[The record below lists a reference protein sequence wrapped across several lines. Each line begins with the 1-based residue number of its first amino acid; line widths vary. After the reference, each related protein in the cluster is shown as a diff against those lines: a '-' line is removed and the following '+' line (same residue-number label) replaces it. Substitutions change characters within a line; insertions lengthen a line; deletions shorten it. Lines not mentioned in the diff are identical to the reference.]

1 MADNPILRSNA
12 LMLLLLLL
20 RWVLG
25 RALARSCC
33 DSLDSTLAYAVHVLG
48 CSASSF
54 FIIQKSE
61 YRKLPHFSDL
71 LRNEMA
77 GVTGRSGSLLASDAP
92 ARLSPTRGSTASR
105 LTGTTSHARAL
116 APTSAAAGAAG
127 GSRSGTA
134 SSAASTTGTGIDY
147 LDAAHGTGCLVCGLD
162 NDHANILLC
171 ERCND
176 EYHTY
181 CLRPALNSVP
191 DGDWFC
197 GE

>member
-1 MADNPILRSNA
+1 MVVPP
-12 LMLLLLLL
+12 
-20 RWVLG
+20 
-25 RALARSCC
+25 
-33 DSLDSTLAYAVHVLG
+33 H
-48 CSASSF
+48 
-54 FIIQKSE
+54 SE
-61 YRKLPHFSDL
+61 ITTIRPRTDWMERQTCKWPHFHCHFAI
-71 LRNEMA
+71 NKMA
-77 GVTGRSGSLLASDAP
+77 GVTGRSGSLLPSDAP

-116 APTSAAAGAAG
+116 ASTSAAAGAAG
-127 GSRSGTA
+127 ASRSGTA
-134 SSAASTTGTGIDY
+134 SSAAASTTGTGIDY

-197 GE
+197 GECDQVLPAITFL

>member
-1 MADNPILRSNA
+1 
-12 LMLLLLLL
+12 
-20 RWVLG
+20 
-25 RALARSCC
+25 
-33 DSLDSTLAYAVHVLG
+33 
-48 CSASSF
+48 
-54 FIIQKSE
+54 
-61 YRKLPHFSDL
+61 
-71 LRNEMA
+71 MA
-77 GVTGRSGSLLASDAP
+77 GVTGRSGSLLLPSDAP
-92 ARLSPTRGSTASR
+92 PRLSPTRGSAASR

-116 APTSAAAGAAG
+116 ASTSAAGAAGPLAG

-134 SSAASTTGTGIDY
+134 SSAAASTTGTGIDY